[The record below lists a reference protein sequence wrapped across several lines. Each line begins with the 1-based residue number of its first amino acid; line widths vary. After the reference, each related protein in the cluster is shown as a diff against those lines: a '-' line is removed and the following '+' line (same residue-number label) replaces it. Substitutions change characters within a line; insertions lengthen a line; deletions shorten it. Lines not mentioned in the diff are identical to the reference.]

1 MTNRSM
7 EIYKFI
13 ISYIKENGYAPTYRE
28 IGEGVNLSL
37 SSALRYIDSLEDDG
51 WIEIK
56 RGSPRAIKIVG
67 YEFTKVG

>member
-7 EIYKFI
+7 EIYEFI

-37 SSALRYIDSLEDDG
+37 SSALRYIDRLEDDG
-51 WIEIK
+51 CIEIK
-56 RGSPRAIKIVG
+56 RGSSRAIKVVG
-67 YEFTKVG
+67 YEFTKVI

>member
-7 EIYKFI
+7 EIYEFI
-13 ISYIKENGYAPTYRE
+13 ISYIKENGYVPTYRE
-28 IGEGVNLSL
+28 IGDCVNLSL
-37 SSALRYIDSLEDDG
+37 SSVLRYIDRLEDDG

>member
-1 MTNRSM
+1 MTNRSI
-7 EIYKFI
+7 EIYEFI

-37 SSALRYIDSLEDDG
+37 SSALCYIDRLEDDG

-67 YEFTKVG
+67 YEFKKVG